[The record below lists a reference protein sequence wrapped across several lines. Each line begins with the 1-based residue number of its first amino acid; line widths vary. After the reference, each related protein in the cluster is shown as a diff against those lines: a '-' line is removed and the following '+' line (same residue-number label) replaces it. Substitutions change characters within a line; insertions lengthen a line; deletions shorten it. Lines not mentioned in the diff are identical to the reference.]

1 MAAALRVIN
10 FYERDNIE
18 RQRLPRVF
26 KRHLPREDF
35 SDEELLKR
43 YRFGRESLLFI
54 ARLIEDE
61 VRPLTRRN
69 QAISTEQQLLI
80 ALRFF
85 ASGSFLQVIGDTHGY
100 DKASVSRIVRKVSL
114 ALANKH
120 EQWIKFPTTIE
131 DKNSTRAGMYDIAG
145 FPCVIGCIDGTHIRL
160 LAQSQNE
167 PNFINRKNYHSI
179 NVQVICDDQSK
190 CIKINCYKTQTKLTQ
205 KRKLRNCL

>member
-26 KRHLPREDF
+26 NRHLPWEGF
-35 SDEELLKR
+35 LDEELIKR
-43 YRFGRESLLFI
+43 YRFSRESILFI

-61 VRPLTRRN
+61 VRPLTRGN
-69 QAISTEQQLLI
+69 HAISTEQQLLI

-100 DKASVSRIVRKVSL
+100 DKATVSRIVRKVSL

-120 EQWIKFPTTIE
+120 EQWIQFPTTME
-131 DKNSTRAGMYDIAG
+131 EKNTIREGMYNIAG
-145 FPCVIGCIDGTHIRL
+145 FPCVIGCVDGTHIRIQ
-160 LAQSQNE
+160 APSQNE
-167 PNFINRKNYHSI
+167 PNYVNRKNYHSI
-179 NVQVICDDQSK
+179 NVQVICHDKGDSK
-190 CIKINCYKTQTKLTQ
+190 YFFSK
-205 KRKLRNCL
+205 

>member
-1 MAAALRVIN
+1 M
-10 FYERDNIE
+10 
-18 RQRLPRVF
+18 
-26 KRHLPREDF
+26 
-35 SDEELLKR
+35 
-43 YRFGRESLLFI
+43 
-54 ARLIEDE
+54 
-61 VRPLTRRN
+61 RPLTRRN
-69 QAISTEQQLLI
+69 QAISTEQKLLI

-131 DKNSTRAGMYDIAG
+131 DKNSVRAGMYDIAG

-160 LAQSQNE
+160 QAPSQNE
-167 PNFINRKNYHSI
+167 PNCINRKNYHSI
-179 NVQVICDDQSK
+179 NVQVICDDQSE